1 MKKINC
7 PLICFVLASPLFAQS
22 AIEKEL
28 GALRQM
34 SLQLLNRIDQLERQ
48 QESALEAV
56 SAQKSITPLLDKTV
70 ILEKYHSPKG
80 IVELSSNDTTM
91 TLGGRIEFNTYFS
104 NPDVGPFFDAVY
116 KPAVA
121 GESKQLSTDARDSRL
136 WVKTQ
141 TPTEIG
147 VLKSLIELDFWSG
160 TGNERNTNSHAP
172 RLRHAYVTLNGF
184 TLGQTYSLFTTVHTP
199 DLIIDPVN
207 EVYARQPLLSWGD
220 GDSTFRY
227 DFSVEEPE
235 TTLTDYTGVRVLP
248 EDDRFPDFA
257 ARAQYYAEWGE
268 LSGALILRQIRQD
281 HATVN
286 GIVLTNSDDAYGWG
300 INTSAKIA
308 VAQRDDIRLGF
319 QYGNALGRYFAEG
332 AYNAGSIN
340 ALGHINLQVA
350 YGANI
355 AYRHW
360 WNGTLH
366 STVAYNKTEAYNNHD
381 IVPFSVSKKA
391 DSKHIN
397 FIWTPIANTLV
408 GFEYAH
414 INRENEQNQ
423 HNNLDQF
430 KLRFRYDF

>member
-1 MKKINC
+1 MKKINL
-7 PLICFVLASPLFAQS
+7 PLI
-22 AIEKEL
+22 
-28 GALRQM
+28 G
-34 SLQLLNRIDQLERQ
+34 LLM
-48 QESALEAV
+48 V
-56 SAQKSITPLLDKTV
+56 SPLLDTV
-70 ILEKYHSPKG
+70 LAVEYHPPKG
-80 IVELSSNDTTM
+80 IVELSSNDTRM
-91 TLGGRIEFNTYFS
+91 TIGGRIEFNTYLS
-104 NPDVGPFFDAVY
+104 NPEVGPFFDAAY
-116 KPAVA
+116 KPAVE
-121 GESKQLSTDARDSRL
+121 GESKQLGMDARDSRL
-136 WVKTQ
+136 WFKTQ
-141 TPTEIG
+141 TPTDIG
-147 VLKSLIELDFWSG
+147 ILKSLIELDFWSG
-160 TGNERNTNSHAP
+160 TGNEKNTNSHAP
-172 RLRHAYVTLNGF
+172 RLRHAYVMLNGF

-227 DFSVEEPE
+227 DFSMEQPE

-248 EDDRFPDFA
+248 EDDQFPDLVT
-257 ARAQYYAEWGE
+257 RVQYYPEWGE
-268 LSGALILRQIRQD
+268 LSAALILRQIRQD

-286 GIVLTNSDDAYGWG
+286 GIKLTNSDDAYGWG
-300 INTSAKIA
+300 VNTSAKIA

-332 AYNAGSIN
+332 TYNAGSIDP
-340 ALGHINLQVA
+340 LGHINLLES

-360 WNGTLH
+360 WNGILY
-366 STVAYNKTEAYNNHD
+366 STMAYNKTAVNNNRD
-381 IVPFSVSKKA
+381 ILPSTVSKKA
-391 DSKHIN
+391 DSEHIN
-397 FIWTPIANTLV
+397 LIWTPISNALI